1 MSILGLWLVLSGAIL
16 LAAYITP
23 GVRIRG
29 ITTSLIVSFLL
40 AVLNLIL
47 KPILIILTLPIN
59 ILTLGLFT
67 FIINAFIIVIIDK
80 MVEKFKVDGFFW
92 AILYGI
98 VLTIV
103 TSILRHVFEV

>member
-1 MSILGLWLVLSGAIL
+1 MSMLGLWLVLSGAIL
-16 LAAYITP
+16 VAAYITP

-29 ITTSLIVSFLL
+29 FTTPLIVSFLL

-47 KPILIILTLPIN
+47 KPVLIILTLPIN

-67 FIINAFIIVIIDK
+67 LVINAFIILIIGK
-80 MVEKFKVDGFFW
+80 MVDSFKVDGFFW
-92 AILYGI
+92 AVLYGI

-103 TSILRHVFEV
+103 TSFLRHLFEV